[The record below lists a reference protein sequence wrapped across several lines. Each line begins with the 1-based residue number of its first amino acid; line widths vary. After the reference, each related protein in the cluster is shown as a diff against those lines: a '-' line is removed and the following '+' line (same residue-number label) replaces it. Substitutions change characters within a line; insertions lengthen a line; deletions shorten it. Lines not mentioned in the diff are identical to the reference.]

1 MQPSICWLTDTLGS
15 STLPPAKPGESLLTA
30 FRFGYRAG
38 QAGDFAFDL
47 SSLYPH
53 VERWHALG
61 QLKCGHLGAAAF
73 ASDDEF
79 MLAELILHEDEG
91 GGLIRTSTDAYKRIA
106 EYSAASQ
113 HPHILRIWTYFSAIN
128 YGVGDSER
136 YKQFCF
142 GRQRALDGRQIGA
155 DPAATVIGRV
165 GSASPWLH
173 ISWLSAKRAGMA
185 VDNPR
190 QVKPVKYGRIFGPE
204 PPRFS
209 RGMLGFSARG
219 TVLLI
224 SGTASV
230 VGEASMHAGDLARQ
244 FEECAL
250 NLEAVLA
257 QACFQINSSA
267 QFGRAS
273 VFRVYVRDETRQFDV
288 AVMMQKRFPEVS
300 FCIIAG
306 EICRAELLIEIE
318 AVHHFPK

>member
-1 MQPSICWLTDTLGS
+1 MHTSTCWLTDTLGT
-15 STLPPAKPGESLLTA
+15 STLPPAKPSESLLMA

-38 QAGDFAFDL
+38 QSGEFCLDL

-53 VERWHALG
+53 IERWHALG

-73 ASDDEF
+73 VADDEF

-91 GGLIRTSTDAYKRIA
+91 GGLIRTATDAYKRLA
-106 EYSAASQ
+106 EYSAASK
-113 HPHILRIWTYFSAIN
+113 HPHVLRVWAYFSAIN
-128 YGVGDSER
+128 YGTGDSER
-136 YKQFCF
+136 YKQFCL
-142 GRQRALDGRQIGA
+142 GRQRALDGHAAGA

-173 ISWLSAKRAGMA
+173 MVWLTGKRAGMA

-190 QVKPVKYGRIFGPE
+190 QVKPPQYGRVFGPE

-230 VGEASMHAGDLARQ
+230 LGETSMHLGDLTRQ

-257 QACFQINSSA
+257 QACFQLNTSGN
-267 QFGRAS
+267 FGRAS
-273 VFRVYVRDETRQFDV
+273 VFRVYVREEARQFEV
-288 AVMMQKRFPEVS
+288 AAMMQKRFPDVQ
-300 FCIIAG
+300 FCVIAG
-306 EICRAELLIEIE
+306 EICRAELLVEIE

>member
-1 MQPSICWLTDTLGS
+1 MQTTTCWLTDTLGT
-15 STLPPAKPGESLLTA
+15 STLPPAKAGESLLSA

-38 QAGDFAFDL
+38 QAGDFCLDL

-73 ASDDEF
+73 VADDEF

-91 GGLIRTSTDAYKRIA
+91 GGLIRTTTDAYKRLA
-106 EYSAASQ
+106 EYSAASK
-113 HPHILRIWTYFSAIN
+113 HPHVLRVWAYFSAIN
-128 YGVGDSER
+128 YGAGDTER
-136 YKQFCF
+136 YKQFCM
-142 GRQRALDGRQIGA
+142 GRQRALDGRGAGA

-173 ISWLSAKRAGMA
+173 LVWLTGKRAGMA

-190 QVKPVKYGRIFGPE
+190 QVKPPEYGRVFGPE

-230 VGEASMHAGDLARQ
+230 LGEASVHPGDLPRQ
-244 FEECAL
+244 FDECAR

-257 QACFQINSSA
+257 QACFQIDTTAS
-267 QFGRAS
+267 FGRAS

-288 AVMMQKRFPEVS
+288 AGMMQMRFPEVQ

-306 EICRAELLIEIE
+306 EICRAELLVEIE
-318 AVHHFPK
+318 AVHHFSR